1 MAIEKI
7 VKTVFTST
15 TGDAMASEIA
25 AWLTANASDFFD
37 EIEASG
43 GPRVLCYID
52 GVSAVRINTD
62 TSGTSYISAKND
74 KYTELAANGTNWRY
88 GVKTSK
94 GIAVYNASGDYRYC
108 IMATKSNEGTVSL
121 AMTGTNIYACADFDK
136 SSDLV
141 DFKTPTRV
149 DNTWVKS
156 GKTVL
161 APIVNANSL
170 TYADGLYL
178 QVFSQYPGVE
188 GIITINGK
196 QYYTDGV
203 LALEE

>member
-7 VKTVFTST
+7 EKTVFTSA
-15 TGDAMASEIA
+15 TGEEMASEIA
-25 AWLTANASDFFD
+25 AWLTANASEFFD
-37 EIEASG
+37 KIETITDNG
-43 GPRVLCYID
+43 IHVYCFID
-52 GVSAVRINTD
+52 DVRAVDINTGN
-62 TSGTSYISAKND
+62 SGAGSVSIKNG
-74 KYTELAANGTNWRY
+74 KYVAGSFWGTGWLY

-94 GIAVYNASGDYRYC
+94 GIAVYHRGHYC
-108 IMATKSNEGTVSL
+108 IMVTKSNEGTVSL

-170 TYADGLYL
+170 TYADGLYW

>member
-1 MAIEKI
+1 MAIEK
-7 VKTVFTST
+7 TVFTNS
-15 TGDAMASEIA
+15 GGVDHASEIV

-37 EIEASG
+37 TIETNPDG
-43 GPRVLCYID
+43 HILCKID
-52 GVSAVRINTD
+52 GGMAIKINMNVRDKAAVRIKNGSLKTIN
-62 TSGTSYISAKND
+62 STSY
-74 KYTELAANGTNWRY
+74 EWRY

-94 GIAVYNASGDYRYC
+94 GIAVYNTDGFC
-108 IMATKSNEGTVSL
+108 IMATKSNEGTVSVAL
-121 AMTGTNIYACADFDK
+121 KEGTQYSCADYDNSTKFVTFN
-136 SSDLV
+136 SPV
-141 DFKTPTRV
+141 IV
-149 DNTWVKS
+149 DNTWIKS
-156 GKTVL
+156 FKTSL
-161 APIVNANSL
+161 APIVNAKAL

>member
-1 MAIEKI
+1 MAIEK
-7 VKTVFTST
+7 TVFTNS
-15 TGDAMASEIA
+15 GGVNLANEIA

-37 EIEASG
+37 EIEVYTNDEPIVYCG
-43 GPRVLCYID
+43 ID
-52 GVSAVRINTD
+52 GGMAIKINVNVRDKAAVRIK
-62 TSGTSYISAKND
+62 SGSLRTINSTSY
-74 KYTELAANGTNWRY
+74 EWRY

-94 GIAVYNASGDYRYC
+94 GIAVYNTDGFC
-108 IMATKSNEGTVSL
+108 IMATKSNEGTVSVAL
-121 AMTGTNIYACADFDK
+121 NEGTKYSCADYDNSTKF
-136 SSDLV
+136 V
-141 DFKTPTRV
+141 TFNFPTVV
-149 DNTWVKS
+149 DNTFVKS
-156 GKTVL
+156 GMTVL
-161 APIVNANSL
+161 APVVNAKAS

>member
-1 MAIEKI
+1 MAIEK
-7 VKTVFTST
+7 TVFTGT

-25 AWLTANASDFFD
+25 AWLTANASEFFD
-37 EIEASG
+37 RIEIDSDTH
-43 GPRVLCYID
+43 VYCYID
-52 GVSAVRINTD
+52 GVRAVHINTD
-62 TSGTSYISAKND
+62 TTGTSYISAKND
-74 KYTELAANGTNWRY
+74 KYTELAANGTNWLY

-149 DNTWVKS
+149 DNTFVKS
-156 GKTVL
+156 GMTVL
-161 APIVNANSL
+161 APIVNANAL

-178 QVFSQYPGVE
+178 QVFSQYPNVD
-188 GIITINGK
+188 GIFTINGK